1 MKGQMNGFNSY
12 EEHKTQGAQQQQD
25 AEGIL
30 SVPGTQH
37 TVHFCG
43 LECRE
48 LQVQKSATTPRF
60 LTRD

>member
-1 MKGQMNGFNSY
+1 MKGQMNGFKSY
-12 EEHKTQGAQQQQD
+12 EEDETGGAQQQQD
-25 AEGIL
+25 FEDIL

-37 TVHFCG
+37 TVHFCS

-48 LQVQKSATTPRF
+48 LQVQKSAPTPRF